1 MGKKGR
7 RAASRRKNPA
17 KGAWRRYGFWVLG
30 ITLSI
35 VIVVTGVTT
44 FQGDG
49 NRFTSSATTIP
60 SLSEIPRVTPTEV
73 KAKLDSGS
81 NIAIVDTRSE
91 AEYERAHI
99 VGAISIPL
107 GETTQRYTELDDY
120 NEVIT
125 YCT

>member
-7 RAASRRKNPA
+7 RTASRRKKPA
-17 KGAWRRYGFWVLG
+17 RGAWRRYGYWVLG
-30 ITLSI
+30 IALTI
-35 VIVVTGVTT
+35 VIVVTGVIS

-49 NRFTSSATTIP
+49 NRVASPATPIP
-60 SLSEIPRVTPTEV
+60 SLSEIPRVTATEM
-73 KAKLDSGS
+73 KAILDSGS

-91 AEYERAHI
+91 AAYERAHI

-107 GETTQRYTELDDY
+107 EEISQRYTELDDY
-120 NEVIT
+120 NGVIT